1 MDTSAPFIADY
12 ARELFAAHGAKA
24 IAEAAEKAR
33 QFEKKGNREQ
43 AEIWRKVEEKLKSMR
58 GPHVS

>member
-1 MDTSAPFIADY
+1 MDTSPTVISDY

-24 IAEAAEKAR
+24 IAEAAEKVR
-33 QFEKKGNREQ
+33 RFEKQGNREQ
-43 AEIWRKVEEKLKSMR
+43 AEVWRQVEDRLKAMR